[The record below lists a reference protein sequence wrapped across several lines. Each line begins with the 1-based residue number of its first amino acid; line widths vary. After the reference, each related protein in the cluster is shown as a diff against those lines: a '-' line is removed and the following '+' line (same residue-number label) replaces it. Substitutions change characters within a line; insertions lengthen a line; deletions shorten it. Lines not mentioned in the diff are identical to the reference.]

1 VNIQFVG
8 QLVFDF
14 LGRLPVLVE
23 AVEEHVSTD
32 AGLLPIRQF
41 DQRLGATAG
50 FVAQLR
56 DGRVGGTHTVLE
68 MVRQRVFGILAG
80 YEDQNDHDT
89 LRSDGVFKLIAG
101 RRPDAEHLASQ
112 PTLSRLENAVTA
124 ADLLRL
130 EDWFLEQF
138 VRSFDEPP
146 AQLTLDIDV
155 FDDPTHGQQQLT
167 FYNGFYEQ
175 YQYLVRVI
183 TCAENDLVV
192 FPLLLYGKADPALGV
207 IQDLTRVVQRL
218 RALWPDLRIIVRA
231 DAGYAR
237 PGFYE
242 ACEALAVEYTI
253 SLPQNPVLQRL
264 SDATLQEA
272 ATTFLQTGQPQRLFT
287 AFEYQAESW
296 SQPRW
301 VVVKCEVNEQ
311 GPNRR
316 AVVTN
321 RPGARV
327 TPQGAYDGYTD
338 RGESENR
345 NKELKCDLK
354 TDRLSD
360 HRYLANVFRL
370 MMHTLA
376 HNLLVRLRH
385 WVADPPPVPGVAGDL
400 PLEARQA
407 QHKRRYFNRRR
418 AADPLGEGHADTWRT
433 QLIKVGARLVVRAR
447 HIRVLLSRDWPY
459 YEQYLAVSRAVLAF
473 PARALDSG

>member
-1 VNIQFVG
+1 
-8 QLVFDF
+8 
-14 LGRLPVLVE
+14 
-23 AVEEHVSTD
+23 
-32 AGLLPIRQF
+32 
-41 DQRLGATAG
+41 
-50 FVAQLR
+50 VAQLR
-56 DGRVGGTHTVLE
+56 DGRVGGTHTLLE

-101 RRPDAEHLASQ
+101 RHPDSADLASQ

-138 VRSFDEPP
+138 VRSFDQPP

-192 FPLLLYGKADPALGV
+192 FPVLLYGKADPALGV
-207 IQDLTRVVQRL
+207 IQDLTGVVQRL

-242 ACEALAVEYTI
+242 ACEALHAEYTI

-272 ATTFLQTGQPQRLFT
+272 ATAFLLTGQPQRLFT

-296 SQPRW
+296 RQPRW

-376 HNLLVRLRH
+376 HNLLVRLRRL
-385 WVADPPPVPGVAGDL
+385 VASPPPLPRVEGDL
-400 PLEARQA
+400 PLEARNA
-407 QHKRRYFNRRR
+407 QQKRRYFNQRRT
-418 AADPLGEGHADTWRT
+418 ADPLGEGHADTWRT

-447 HIRVLLSRDWPY
+447 HIRVLISRAWPY
-459 YEQYLAVSRAVLAF
+459 YARYLAVSRAVLAF
-473 PARALDSG
+473 TPPALDSG

>member
-1 VNIQFVG
+1 MYIQSVG

-14 LGRLPVLVE
+14 LGRWPVLVE
-23 AVEEHVSTD
+23 AVEERVSTD

-41 DQRLGATAG
+41 DERLGWTRSFA
-50 FVAQLR
+50 AQLR
-56 DGRVGGTHTVLE
+56 DGRVGGMHTLLE

-80 YEDQNDHDT
+80 YEDQNDHDA
-89 LRSDGVFKLIAG
+89 LRSDGVFKLLAG

-138 VRSFDEPP
+138 VQSFNQPP

-155 FDDPTHGQQQLT
+155 FDDPAHGQQQLT

-183 TCAENDLVV
+183 TCAENDAVV
-192 FPLLLYGKADPALGV
+192 FPVLLYGKADPALG
-207 IQDLTRVVQRL
+207 IIPDLERVVRRL
-218 RALWPDLRIIVRA
+218 RELWPDLRIIVRA

-253 SLPQNPVLQRL
+253 SLPQNAVLQRI
-264 SDATLQEA
+264 SDATLQAA
-272 ATTFLQTGQPQRLFT
+272 ATAFLETDQPQRLFT

-296 SQPRW
+296 HQPRW

-327 TPQGAYDGYTD
+327 TPQGAYNGYTD

-376 HNLLVRLRH
+376 HNLLVRLRRL
-385 WVADPPPVPGVAGDL
+385 VASPPPVPAVEGDL
-400 PLEARQA
+400 PLEARDARQ
-407 QHKRRYFNRRR
+407 KRRYFNQRR

-433 QLIKVGARLVVRAR
+433 QLIKVAARIIVRAR
-447 HIRVLLSRDWPY
+447 HIRVLISRAWPY
-459 YEQYLAVSRAVLAF
+459 YEQYLAVSRAILAF
-473 PARALDSG
+473 TPPALNSG